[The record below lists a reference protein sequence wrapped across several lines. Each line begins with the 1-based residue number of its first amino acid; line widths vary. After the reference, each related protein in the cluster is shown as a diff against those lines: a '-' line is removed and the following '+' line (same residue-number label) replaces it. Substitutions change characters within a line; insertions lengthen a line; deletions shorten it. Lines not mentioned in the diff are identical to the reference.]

1 MKVEVS
7 KAMKQTSSWDEQVP
21 TILHVK
27 WLDNFWKIKKMKG
40 LQFQRPRVS
49 KDALNTDLHLVGCVD
64 AADEFS
70 NYIFFHLQSSTSEKL

>member
-1 MKVEVS
+1 
-7 KAMKQTSSWDEQVP
+7 
-21 TILHVK
+21 
-27 WLDNFWKIKKMKG
+27 MKG

-70 NYIFFHLQSSTSEKL
+70 NDGIVSVHDSHVA